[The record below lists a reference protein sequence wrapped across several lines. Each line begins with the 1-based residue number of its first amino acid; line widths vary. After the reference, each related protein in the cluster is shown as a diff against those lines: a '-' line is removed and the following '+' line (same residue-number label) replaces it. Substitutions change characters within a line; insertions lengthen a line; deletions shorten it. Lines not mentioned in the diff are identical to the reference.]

1 MYIEEILACDTT
13 TSHCFANYEIAQ
25 QFDFELNNLKKYHIP
40 KLIFL
45 EWDATLVKWKF
56 GMERT
61 KKKLFKMLVYIS
73 SVILAGNL
81 IFTHHLLEFK
91 GSLADRPSKK
101 NLWACMTLTVG
112 SAGFSASGLK
122 QAHQPFVLFTVN
134 KSRVLPL
141 SPGSF
146 LGSPQWSES
155 RQGFA
160 SSFRFNSS
168 CPVYN
173 RETQ

>member
-81 IFTHHLLEFK
+81 I
-91 GSLADRPSKK
+91 
-101 NLWACMTLTVG
+101 
-112 SAGFSASGLK
+112 
-122 QAHQPFVLFTVN
+122 
-134 KSRVLPL
+134 
-141 SPGSF
+141 SPTIF
-146 LGSPQWSES
+146 
-155 RQGFA
+155 
-160 SSFRFNSS
+160 
-168 CPVYN
+168 
-173 RETQ
+173 

>member
-25 QFDFELNNLKKYHIP
+25 QLDFELNNLKKNIP

-91 GSLADRPSKK
+91 GSLAERPNKK

-141 SPGSF
+141 SPGSL